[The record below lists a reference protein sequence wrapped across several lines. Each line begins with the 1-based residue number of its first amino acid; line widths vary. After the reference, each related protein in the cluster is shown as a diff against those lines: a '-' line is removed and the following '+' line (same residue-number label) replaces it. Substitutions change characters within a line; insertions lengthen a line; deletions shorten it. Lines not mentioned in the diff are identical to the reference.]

1 MKTAKTAP
9 ARAAVRMILVS
20 ALAAA
25 TGPLTAAVRLPTVFT
40 DNMVLQRDRPVRVWG
55 WADAG
60 EAVEVKLSGSVA
72 KGKADEKG
80 RWVVELPAMPA
91 GENLE
96 LTVAAGNTVTLRNLI
111 VGDIW
116 VCSGQSNM
124 EMTLNGCVGAAEDA
138 KGANLPAIR
147 RIKFNHVVSGVEEQD
162 APAAT
167 QWQVCTPETV
177 QGFTAVGFYFA
188 REIVKKTGVPIG
200 IVDANWGGTPIEP
213 WVATAGLAGVEALK
227 PQHEAKQEAI
237 RQYRER
243 LPKALEAVEGW
254 VAQTRRDLA
263 SGAPVSM
270 PPTVPG
276 PPDAGWS
283 GMYNAMIHPIVKLP
297 IKGALWYQGES
308 NGAEGETYY
317 QKMEALIGGWRK
329 AWGQGDFPFY
339 FVQLASFQA
348 VTEDA
353 AGGNG
358 WAKLREAQRKAMR
371 LPNTGMAVI
380 TDTVPLAERD
390 DIHPR
395 NKYDVGL
402 RLAQW
407 ALGRDYG
414 VKDTVVSGPLLSGME
429 SAGGKV
435 RLQFEHTGGGLM
447 VGKKE
452 GLALAAEDAGAK
464 LKGFAVAGADQKWFW
479 AEAVIDGNSVVVS
492 ASEVK
497 EPVAVRYGYRMN
509 PEGANLYNRA
519 GLPASPF
526 RTDNW

>member
-1 MKTAKTAP
+1 MKTAKTAA
-9 ARAAVRMILVS
+9 ARGLARMMVVTTLTVAAS
-20 ALAAA
+20 
-25 TGPLTAAVRLPTVFT
+25 PLTAAVRMPTVFT
-40 DNMVLQRDRPVRVWG
+40 DNMMLQRDRPVRIWG

-60 EAVEVKLSGSVA
+60 ESVEVRLAGATAQAKADA
-72 KGKADEKG
+72 KGQ
-80 RWVVELPAMPA
+80 WLVELPALKA
-91 GENLE
+91 GGNLE
-96 LTVAAGNTVTLRNLI
+96 LTVVAGNTVTLRNLI

-124 EMTLNGCVGAAEDA
+124 EMTLNGCVGAEEDA

-147 RIKFNHVVSGVEEQD
+147 RIKFNHVVSGVEQDD
-162 APAAT
+162 APTAT

-177 QGFTAVGFYFA
+177 PGFTAVGFYFA
-188 REIVKKTGVPIG
+188 REIVKKTGVPVG

-227 PQHEAKQEAI
+227 PQHEAKQEAL
-237 RQYRER
+237 RAYREQ
-243 LPKALEAVEGW
+243 LPKTLEAVEAW

-263 SGAPVSM
+263 GGMPVSA
-270 PPTVPG
+270 PPAVSG
-276 PPDAGWS
+276 PPDGGWS

-308 NGAEGETYY
+308 NGGEGESYY
-317 QKMEALIGGWRK
+317 HKMDALIGGWRK
-329 AWGQGDFPFY
+329 VWAQGDFPFY

-348 VTEDA
+348 VTDDA

-395 NKYDVGL
+395 NKYDVGM

-414 VKDTVVSGPLLSGME
+414 LKDTVVSGPLMKEME
-429 SAGGKV
+429 IAEGKV
-435 RLQFEHTGGGLM
+435 RLKFEHTGGGLM
-447 VGKKE
+447 AGKKD
-452 GLALAAEDAGAK
+452 GLAVAAEQAGTK
-464 LKGFAVAGADQKWFW
+464 LKGFAVAGADRNWVW
-479 AEAVIDGNSVVVS
+479 ADAVIEGDAVVVS
-492 ASEVK
+492 AAEVK
-497 EPVAVRYGYRMN
+497 EPLAVRYAYRMN
-509 PEGANLYNRA
+509 PEGSNLYNKA

-526 RTDNW
+526 RTDDW